1 MMWRFLA
8 VMISVASL
16 MGAKVAPEPADEFT
30 LSKHCPAGFE
40 LVDDN
45 SCILRSLY
53 QQYSAP
59 EGFGGLRTPL
69 PAARDGFSPQE
80 IDLGRYLFFDPVLS
94 GDKTQSC
101 AHCHHPDLGF
111 ADARGRSIGVGGN
124 GVGPDRKGGKLLPRG
139 APSLWN
145 MAFQK
150 KFFWDSRADSLE
162 EQALGPLLSPDEMAG
177 TEETIE
183 ADLNANA
190 TYRRLFAVAYPSS
203 RKDGISITLVTH
215 AIAAF
220 EATLISLNS
229 PYDRYAHGDQNALNT
244 IELEGH
250 NIFRSFV
257 TRCSQ
262 CHTPPLFTNGELAV
276 IGSPEPEGVPLDPGV
291 QDVKGDPVYRGAFKI
306 PSLRNISLT
315 APYMHS
321 GRFSS
326 LEEVVDFY
334 NEGRGN
340 AVPPGEKLHLHW
352 HIVKP
357 DLTAAETKKLVAFLR
372 SLIDESMKPEI
383 PPRVPSGLP
392 VVPSYNKYGDP
403 S

>member
-1 MMWRFLA
+1 MRFLT
-8 VMISVASL
+8 VIISIACL
-16 MGAKVAPEPADEFT
+16 LGATAPPEADNDFD
-30 LSKHCPAGFE
+30 LSKYCPGGFE
-40 LVDDN
+40 LMEGK
-45 SCILRSLY
+45 SCILQSLY

-59 EGFGGLRTPL
+59 SGFGGLRTPL
-69 PAARDGFSPQE
+69 PVARDGFSPQE

-111 ADARGRSIGVGGN
+111 ADGQGRSIGK
-124 GVGPDRKGGKLLPRG
+124 DGKLLSRG

-145 MAFQK
+145 VAFQK

-162 EQALGPLLSPDEMAG
+162 EQALGPLLSPDEMAA
-177 TEETIE
+177 TIKDIE
-183 ADLNANA
+183 AALNNNT
-190 TYRRLFAVAYPSS
+190 TYRQLFGVAYPSS
-203 RKDGISITLVTH
+203 QKRGIKIDHVTR
-215 AIAAF
+215 ALAAF

-229 PYDRYAHGDQNALNT
+229 PYDRYAHGDQNALNNE
-244 IELEGH
+244 ELEGH

-276 IGSPEPEGVPLDPGV
+276 IGSPEPEGLSLDPGV
-291 QDVKGDPVYRGAFKI
+291 QAVKGDPLFRGAFKI

-326 LEEVVDFY
+326 LDEVIEFY
-334 NEGRGN
+334 NDGRGN
-340 AVPPGEKLHLHW
+340 AVADGEKLQLHW
-352 HIVKP
+352 HIVSP
-357 DLTAAETKKLVAFLR
+357 DLTEEETRKLVAFLG
-372 SLIDESMKPEI
+372 SLIDETMKPEI
-383 PPRVPSGLP
+383 PHRVPSGLP
-392 VVPSYNKYGDP
+392 VIAPYGDP